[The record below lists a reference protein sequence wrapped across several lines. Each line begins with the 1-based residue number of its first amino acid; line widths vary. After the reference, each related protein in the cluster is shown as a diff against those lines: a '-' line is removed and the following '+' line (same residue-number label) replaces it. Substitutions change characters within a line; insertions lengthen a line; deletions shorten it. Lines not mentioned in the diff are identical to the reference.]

1 MPITKGTSK
10 VMRFLIIDDSSVDR
24 HALASLL
31 GALGHVVD
39 QYDSPAL
46 ALNKIE
52 TGVYDVVFLDVV
64 MPDQDGY
71 RFLRSLRMNLNT
83 AKQYVVFCSTKRT
96 QIEMNYGINRAGA
109 NDYLPKPAT
118 RESIEQV
125 LARIPTLED
134 LESKS

>member
-1 MPITKGTSK
+1 MPITKGTSR

-39 QYDSPAL
+39 QYDSPVL

-52 TGVYDVVFLDVV
+52 TGIYNVVFLDVV

-83 AKQYVVFCSTKRT
+83 AKQYVVFYSTKRT
-96 QIEMNYGINRAGA
+96 QLELKYGINRAGA
-109 NDYLPKPAT
+109 NDYLPKPVT
-118 RESIEQV
+118 RASIEQV

-134 LESKS
+134 LKSKS